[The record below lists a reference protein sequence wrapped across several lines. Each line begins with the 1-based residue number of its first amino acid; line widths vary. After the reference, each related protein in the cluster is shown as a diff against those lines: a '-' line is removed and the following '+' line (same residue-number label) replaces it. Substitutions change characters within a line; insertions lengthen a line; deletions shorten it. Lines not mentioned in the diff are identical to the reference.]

1 VIKLLDINKKMFYNF
16 NILRKEAKKRKENN
30 MQNETIALHAGYN
43 KKEGNGSM
51 AVPITQTTAYAFRDS
66 EHAANLF
73 ALKELGPIYTRLT
86 NPTTDVLEQRFAALE
101 GGAAAIC
108 VASGQSAIF
117 YAIANVAEA
126 GDNIIISDKL
136 YGGAVTLL
144 THTIKRFGITAKVFK
159 SEDASDL
166 ESLIDDKT
174 KAIFFESLSNPQI
187 AITDVEKVVEI
198 AKKHGVLTICDNTVA
213 TAALFNPIK
222 WGVDVVVHS
231 TSKYTNG
238 QGTAIGGIVVER
250 DGMAE
255 FFKANSNRY
264 SHFTTPDESYHGLVY
279 TDVPLPNFCL
289 RIRLSLLRDIG
300 AAQAPFNSWLLIQTL
315 ETLGLRVD
323 KHSDNALEVA
333 KFLESHPKVKAVN
346 YPGLTSNKY
355 YAKAQKYFKDGK
367 SSGLISFDVS
377 SFEEAR
383 KVIDSAKLFSVVV
396 NIGDSKSLI
405 VHPASTTHSQMS
417 PEELAKA
424 GVNPVTIRLSIG
436 LENTVDLIEDL
447 NQALN

>member
-1 VIKLLDINKKMFYNF
+1 
-16 NILRKEAKKRKENN
+16 
-30 MQNETIALHAGYN
+30 MQNETIAIHTGYN
-43 KKEGNGSM
+43 KKQGNGEMS
-51 AVPITQTTAYAFRDS
+51 VPISQTTAYAFRDS

-73 ALKELGPIYTRLT
+73 ALKELGPIYTRLN
-86 NPTTDVLEQRFAALE
+86 NPTTDILEQRFAALE

-108 VASGQSAIF
+108 TSSGQAASF

-136 YGGAVTLL
+136 YGGSVTLFAY
-144 THTIKRFGITAKVFK
+144 TMKRFGITARVFK

-166 ESLIDDKT
+166 ESLIDDNT
-174 KAIFFESLSNPQI
+174 KAIYFESLSNPQI
-187 AITDVEKVVEI
+187 AIADVEKI
-198 AKKHGVLTICDNTVA
+198 ASIGKKHGVITICDNTVA
-213 TAALFNPIK
+213 SAALFNPIK
-222 WGVDVVVHS
+222 WGIDVVIHS
-231 TSKYTNG
+231 TSKYTSG
-238 QGTAIGGIVVER
+238 QGTALGGIVVER
-250 DGMAE
+250 AGLAE
-255 FFKANSNRY
+255 FFKANENRY

-300 AAQAPFNSWLLIQTL
+300 ATQAPFNSWLLIQTL
-315 ETLGLRVD
+315 ETLSLRVD

-355 YAKAQKYFKDGK
+355 YDKAQKYFKGGK

-377 SFEEAR
+377 SFEEAK

-417 PEELAKA
+417 PEELVKA

>member
-1 VIKLLDINKKMFYNF
+1 
-16 NILRKEAKKRKENN
+16 
-30 MQNETIALHAGYN
+30 MQKETIAIHAGYN
-43 KKEGNGSM
+43 KKQGNGEM
-51 AVPITQTTAYAFRDS
+51 AVPISQTTAYAFRDS

-108 VASGQSAIF
+108 VSSGQAAIF

-144 THTIKRFGITAKVFK
+144 THTIKRFGISAKVFK
-159 SEDASDL
+159 SDDASNL
-166 ESLIDDKT
+166 EELIDDKT

-198 AKKHGVLTICDNTVA
+198 AKRHGVLTICDNTVA
-213 TAALFNPIK
+213 SAALFNPIT

-238 QGTAIGGIVVER
+238 QGTAIGGIIVER
-250 DGMAE
+250 DGLAE
-255 FFKANSNRY
+255 FFKANAKRY
-264 SHFTTPDESYHGLVY
+264 YHFVEPDASYHGLVY
-279 TDVPLPNFCL
+279 VNIPLPNFCL
-289 RIRLSLLRDIG
+289 RIRLNLLRDIG
-300 AAQAPFNSWLLIQTL
+300 ATQSPHNSWLLIQTL

-323 KHSDNALEVA
+323 KHSDNALVVA
-333 KFLESHPKVKAVN
+333 KFLESHPKVKSVN
-346 YPGLTSNKY
+346 YPGLESNKY

-367 SSGLISFDVS
+367 ASGLISFDVE
-377 SFEEAR
+377 SFEEAK
-383 KVIDSAKLFSVVV
+383 KVIDSVKLFSVVV

-405 VHPASTTHSQMS
+405 THPASTTHSQMS

-436 LENTVDLIEDL
+436 LENPIDLIEDL
-447 NQALN
+447 TQALN

>member
-1 VIKLLDINKKMFYNF
+1 
-16 NILRKEAKKRKENN
+16 
-30 MQNETIALHAGYN
+30 MQKETIAIHAGYDN
-43 KKEGNGSM
+43 KEGFGTMS
-51 AVPITQTTAYAFRDS
+51 VPLTQTTAYAFRDA

-86 NPTTDVLEQRFAALE
+86 NPTTDVLEKRFAQLE

-159 SEDASDL
+159 SEDASNL

-187 AITDVEKVVEI
+187 AITDVEKVVNI
-198 AKKHGVLTICDNTVA
+198 AQKHGVLTVCDNTVA

-238 QGTAIGGIVVER
+238 QGTAIGGIIVER
-250 DGMAE
+250 EGLNE
-255 FFKANSNRY
+255 FFKDSKRY
-264 SHFTTPDESYHGLVY
+264 YHFNTPDESYHGLVY

-289 RIRLSLLRDIG
+289 RIRLALLRDIG
-300 AAQAPFNSWLLIQTL
+300 AAQSPFNSWLLIQGL
-315 ETLGLRVD
+315 ETLAIRMD
-323 KHSDNALEVA
+323 KVSDNTLEIA
-333 KFLESHPKVKAVN
+333 KFLEAHPKVKAVS
-346 YPGLTSNKY
+346 YPGLSSNKEHER
-355 YAKAQKYFKDGK
+355 AKKYFKEGK
-367 SSGLISFDVS
+367 ASGLV
-377 SFEEAR
+377 SFEAQSYEEA
-383 KVIDSAKLFSVVV
+383 KKIIDSAKLFSVVV

-405 VHPASTTHSQMS
+405 VHPASTTHSQI
-417 PEELAKA
+417 PADELVKA
-424 GVNPVTIRLSIG
+424 GINPATVRLSIG
-436 LENTVDLIEDL
+436 LEDPKDLIADL
-447 NQALN
+447 TQALA

>member
-1 VIKLLDINKKMFYNF
+1 
-16 NILRKEAKKRKENN
+16 
-30 MQNETIALHAGYN
+30 MQKETIAIHAGYD
-43 KKEGNGSM
+43 KKEGFGTMS
-51 AVPITQTTAYAFRDS
+51 VPITQTTAYAFRDS

-86 NPTTDVLEQRFAALE
+86 NPTTDVLEQRFAQLE

-159 SEDASDL
+159 SADASNL
-166 ESLIDDKT
+166 EELIDDKT

-187 AITDVEKVVEI
+187 AITDVEKVVKI
-198 AKKHGVLTICDNTVA
+198 AQKHGVLTMCDNTVA

-238 QGTAIGGIVVER
+238 QGSAIGGIIVER
-250 DGMAE
+250 DGLNE
-255 FFKANSNRY
+255 FFKTSKRY
-264 SHFTTPDESYHGLVY
+264 YHFNTPDESYHGLVY

-289 RIRLSLLRDIG
+289 RIRLALLRDIG
-300 AAQAPFNSWLLIQTL
+300 AAQSPFNSWLLIQGL
-315 ETLGLRVD
+315 ETLSIRMD
-323 KHSDNALEVA
+323 KVSQSTLEIA
-333 KFLESHPKVKAVN
+333 KFLEAHPKVKAVA
-346 YPGLTSNKY
+346 YPGLKNNSEHER
-355 YAKAQKYFKDGK
+355 AEKYFKDGK
-367 SSGLISFDVS
+367 ASGLVSFEAQ
-377 SFEEAR
+377 SFEEA
-383 KVIDSAKLFSVVV
+383 KKIIDSAKLFSVVV

-417 PEELAKA
+417 AEELLKA
-424 GVNPVTIRLSIG
+424 GVNPATVRLSIG
-436 LENTVDLIEDL
+436 LEDPKDLIEDL
-447 NQALN
+447 TQALA

>member
-1 VIKLLDINKKMFYNF
+1 
-16 NILRKEAKKRKENN
+16 
-30 MQNETIALHAGYN
+30 MQNETIAIHTGYN
-43 KKEGNGSM
+43 KKQGNGEMS
-51 AVPITQTTAYAFRDS
+51 VPISQTTAYAFRDS

-73 ALKELGPIYTRLT
+73 ALKELGPIYTRLN
-86 NPTTDVLEQRFAALE
+86 NPTTDILEQRFAALE

-108 VASGQSAIF
+108 TSSGQAASF

-136 YGGAVTLL
+136 YGGSVTLFAY
-144 THTIKRFGITAKVFK
+144 TMKRFGITAKVFK

-174 KAIFFESLSNPQI
+174 KAIYFESLSNPQI
-187 AITDVEKVVEI
+187 AIADVEKI
-198 AKKHGVLTICDNTVA
+198 ASIGKKHGVITICDNTVA
-213 TAALFNPIK
+213 SAALFNPIK
-222 WGVDVVVHS
+222 WGIDVVIHS
-231 TSKYTNG
+231 TSKYTSG
-238 QGTAIGGIVVER
+238 QGTALGGIVVER
-250 DGMAE
+250 AGLAE
-255 FFKANSNRY
+255 FFKANENRY

-300 AAQAPFNSWLLIQTL
+300 AVPAPFNSWLLIQSL
-315 ETLGLRVD
+315 ETLSLRVD

-333 KFLESHPKVKAVN
+333 KFLESHPKVKSVN
-346 YPGLTSNKY
+346 YPGLKSNKY
-355 YAKAQKYFKDGK
+355 YDKAQKYFKGGK
-367 SSGLISFDVS
+367 SSGLISFDVG
-377 SFEEAR
+377 SFEEAK

-417 PEELAKA
+417 PEDLIKA

-436 LENTVDLIEDL
+436 LENTIDLIEDL

>member
-1 VIKLLDINKKMFYNF
+1 
-16 NILRKEAKKRKENN
+16 
-30 MQNETIALHAGYN
+30 MQNETIAIHAGYN
-43 KKEGNGSM
+43 KKEGYGTMS
-51 AVPITQTTAYAFRDS
+51 VPISQTTAYAFRDS

-73 ALKELGPIYTRLT
+73 ALKELGPIYTRLN

-108 VASGQSAIF
+108 TSSGQAASF

-126 GDNIIISDKL
+126 GDNILISDKL
-136 YGGAVTLL
+136 YGWSVTLL
-144 THTIKRFGITAKVFK
+144 TYTMKRFGITAKVFK
-159 SEDASDL
+159 SDDASDL
-166 ESLIDDKT
+166 ESLIDDRT
-174 KAIFFESLSNPQI
+174 KAIYFESLSNPQI
-187 AITDVEKVVEI
+187 AIPDVEKI
-198 AKKHGVLTICDNTVA
+198 ATIGKKHGVLTICDNTVA
-213 TAALFNPIK
+213 SAALFNPIK
-222 WGVDVVVHS
+222 WGIDVVVHS

-250 DGMAE
+250 DGLAE

-300 AAQAPFNSWLLIQTL
+300 AVPAPFNSWLLIQTL
-315 ETLGLRVD
+315 ETLSLRVD
-323 KHSDNALEVA
+323 KHSDNALVVA

-346 YPGLTSNKY
+346 YPGLESNKY
-355 YAKAQKYFKDGK
+355 YDIAQKYFKGGK
-367 SSGLISFDVS
+367 SSGLISFDVE
-377 SFEEAR
+377 SFEEAKR
-383 KVIDSAKLFSVVV
+383 VIDSAKLFSVVV

-436 LENTVDLIEDL
+436 LENTIDLIEDL
-447 NQALN
+447 TQALN

>member
-1 VIKLLDINKKMFYNF
+1 
-16 NILRKEAKKRKENN
+16 
-30 MQNETIALHAGYN
+30 MQKETIAIHAGYN
-43 KKEGNGSM
+43 KKQGNGEM
-51 AVPITQTTAYAFRDS
+51 AVPISQTTAYAFRDS

-108 VASGQSAIF
+108 VSSGQAAIF

-144 THTIKRFGITAKVFK
+144 THTIKRFGISAKVFK
-159 SEDASDL
+159 SDDASNL
-166 ESLIDDKT
+166 EELIDDKT

-198 AKKHGVLTICDNTVA
+198 AKRHGVLTICDNTVA
-213 TAALFNPIK
+213 SAALFNPIS
-222 WGVDVVVHS
+222 WGIDVVVHS

-238 QGTAIGGIVVER
+238 QGTTIGGIVVER
-250 DGMAE
+250 DGLAE

-289 RIRLSLLRDIG
+289 RIRLALLRDIG
-300 AAQAPFNSWLLIQTL
+300 ATQSPHNSWLLIQTL

-346 YPGLTSNKY
+346 YPGLKSNKY
-355 YAKAQKYFKDGK
+355 YDKAQKYFKGGK
-367 SSGLISFDVS
+367 ASGLISFDVE
-377 SFEEAR
+377 SFEEAKR
-383 KVIDSAKLFSVVV
+383 IIDSVKLFSVVV

-405 VHPASTTHSQMS
+405 THPASTTHSQMS
-417 PEELAKA
+417 PEELVKA
-424 GVNPVTIRLSIG
+424 GVNPVTVRLSIG
-436 LENTVDLIEDL
+436 LENTADLIEDL

>member
-1 VIKLLDINKKMFYNF
+1 
-16 NILRKEAKKRKENN
+16 
-30 MQNETIALHAGYN
+30 MQNETIAIHTGYN
-43 KKEGNGSM
+43 KKQGNGEMS
-51 AVPITQTTAYAFRDS
+51 VPISQTTAYAFRDS

-73 ALKELGPIYTRLT
+73 ALKELGPIYTRLN
-86 NPTTDVLEQRFAALE
+86 NPTTDILEQRFVALE

-108 VASGQSAIF
+108 TSSGQAASF

-136 YGGAVTLL
+136 YGGSVTLFAY
-144 THTIKRFGITAKVFK
+144 TMKRFGITAKVFK

-174 KAIFFESLSNPQI
+174 KAIYFESLSNPQI
-187 AITDVEKVVEI
+187 AIADVEKI
-198 AKKHGVLTICDNTVA
+198 ALIGKKHGVITICDNTVA
-213 TAALFNPIK
+213 SAALFNPIK
-222 WGVDVVVHS
+222 WGIDVVIHS
-231 TSKYTNG
+231 TSKYTSG
-238 QGTAIGGIVVER
+238 QGTALGGIVVER
-250 DGMAE
+250 AGLAE
-255 FFKANSNRY
+255 FFKANENRY

-300 AAQAPFNSWLLIQTL
+300 AVPAPFNSWLLIQSL
-315 ETLGLRVD
+315 ETLSLRVD

-346 YPGLTSNKY
+346 YPGLKSNKY
-355 YAKAQKYFKDGK
+355 YDKAQKYFKGGK
-367 SSGLISFDVS
+367 SSGLISFDVG
-377 SFEEAR
+377 SFEEAK

-447 NQALN
+447 IQALN

>member
-1 VIKLLDINKKMFYNF
+1 
-16 NILRKEAKKRKENN
+16 
-30 MQNETIALHAGYN
+30 MQNETIAVHGGYN
-43 KKEGNGSM
+43 KKEGYGSM
-51 AVPITQTTAYAFRDS
+51 AVPIAQTTAYAFRDS

-86 NPTTDVLEQRFAALE
+86 NPTTDVLEQRFAQLE

-117 YAIANVAEA
+117 YAIANVAQA
-126 GDNIIISDKL
+126 GDNILISDKL

-144 THTIKRFGITAKVFK
+144 THTIKRFGITAKVFR

-166 ESLIDDKT
+166 EEQIDDKT

-187 AITDVEKVVEI
+187 AIADVEKIAEI
-198 AKKHGVLTICDNTVA
+198 GQRNGVITICDNTVA
-213 TAALFNPIK
+213 SAALFNPIK
-222 WGVDVVVHS
+222 WGIDVVVHS

-238 QGTAIGGIVVER
+238 QGTAIGGIIVER
-250 DGMAE
+250 DGLAE
-255 FFKANSNRY
+255 FFKENSARY
-264 SHFTTPDESYHGLVY
+264 AHFTEPDESYHGLVY

-289 RIRLSLLRDIG
+289 RIRLALLRDIG
-300 AAQAPFNSWLLIQTL
+300 AAQSPHNSWLLLQTI
-315 ETLGLRVD
+315 ETLALRVD

-333 KFLESHPKVKAVN
+333 KFLESHDKVKSVN
-346 YPGLTSNKY
+346 YPGLESNPG

-367 SSGLISFDVS
+367 ASGLISFEVESYED
-377 SFEEAR
+377 AK

-405 VHPASTTHSQMS
+405 VHPASTTHSQMNAQ
-417 PEELAKA
+417 ELAEA
-424 GVNPVTIRLSIG
+424 GINPTTVRLSIG
-436 LENTVDLIEDL
+436 LENPIDLIADL
-447 NQALN
+447 NEALN

>member
-1 VIKLLDINKKMFYNF
+1 
-16 NILRKEAKKRKENN
+16 
-30 MQNETIALHAGYN
+30 MQKETIAIHAGYN
-43 KKEGNGSM
+43 KKQGNGEM
-51 AVPITQTTAYAFRDS
+51 AVPISQTTAYAFRDS

-108 VASGQSAIF
+108 VSSGQAAIF
-117 YAIANVAEA
+117 YAVSNVAEA

-136 YGGAVTLL
+136 YGGAITLL
-144 THTIKRFGITAKVFK
+144 TYTLKRFGISAKVFK
-159 SEDASDL
+159 SDDASNL
-166 ESLIDDKT
+166 EELIDNKT

-187 AITDVEKVVEI
+187 AIADVEKIVEI
-198 AKKHGVLTICDNTVA
+198 AKRHGVLTICDNTVA
-213 TAALFNPIK
+213 SAALFNPIS
-222 WGVDVVVHS
+222 WGIDVVVHS

-238 QGTAIGGIVVER
+238 QGTTIGGIIVER
-250 DGMAE
+250 DGLAE
-255 FFKANSNRY
+255 FFKANENRY

-289 RIRLSLLRDIG
+289 RVRLSLLRDIG
-300 AAQAPFNSWLLIQTL
+300 ATQSPHNSWLLIQTL
-315 ETLGLRVD
+315 ETLSLRVD

-333 KFLESHPKVKAVN
+333 KFLESHPKVKSVN
-346 YPGLTSNKY
+346 YPGLPSNKY
-355 YAKAQKYFKDGK
+355 YAKAQKYFKGGK
-367 SSGLISFDVS
+367 SSGLISFDVE
-377 SFEEAR
+377 SFEEAKR
-383 KVIDSAKLFSVVV
+383 IIDSAKLFSVVV

-424 GVNPVTIRLSIG
+424 GVNPVTVRLSIG

>member
-1 VIKLLDINKKMFYNF
+1 
-16 NILRKEAKKRKENN
+16 
-30 MQNETIALHAGYN
+30 MQKETIAIHAGYN
-43 KKEGNGSM
+43 KKQGNGEM
-51 AVPITQTTAYAFRDS
+51 AVPVFQTTAYAFRDS

-108 VASGQSAIF
+108 VSSGQAAIF
-117 YAIANVAEA
+117 YAIANVTEA

-144 THTIKRFGITAKVFK
+144 THTIKRFGITAKIFK
-159 SEDASDL
+159 SDNASNL
-166 ESLIDDKT
+166 EELIDDKT

-198 AKKHGVLTICDNTVA
+198 AKRHGVLTICDNTVA
-213 TAALFNPIK
+213 TAALFNPIA

-238 QGTAIGGIVVER
+238 QGTTIGGIVVER
-250 DGMAE
+250 DGLAE

-289 RIRLSLLRDIG
+289 RIRLALLRDIG
-300 AAQAPFNSWLLIQTL
+300 ASQSPHNSWLLIQTL

-323 KHSDNALEVA
+323 KHSDNALVVA
-333 KFLESHPKVKAVN
+333 KFLESHPKVKSVN
-346 YPGLTSNKY
+346 YPGLESNKY

-367 SSGLISFDVS
+367 ASGLISFDVE
-377 SFEEAR
+377 SFEEAK

-405 VHPASTTHSQMS
+405 THPASTTHSQMS
-417 PEELAKA
+417 PEELVKA
-424 GVNPVTIRLSIG
+424 GVNPVTVRLSIG
-436 LENTVDLIEDL
+436 LENTADLIEDL

>member
-1 VIKLLDINKKMFYNF
+1 
-16 NILRKEAKKRKENN
+16 

>member
-1 VIKLLDINKKMFYNF
+1 
-16 NILRKEAKKRKENN
+16 
-30 MQNETIALHAGYN
+30 MQKETIAIHAGYN
-43 KKEGNGSM
+43 KKQGNGEM
-51 AVPITQTTAYAFRDS
+51 AVPISQTTAYAFRDS

-108 VASGQSAIF
+108 VSSGQAAIF
-117 YAIANVAEA
+117 YAIAHVAEA

-144 THTIKRFGITAKVFK
+144 THTIKRFGISAKVFK
-159 SEDASDL
+159 SDDASNL
-166 ESLIDDKT
+166 EELIDDKT

-213 TAALFNPIK
+213 SAALFNPIA

-238 QGTAIGGIVVER
+238 QGTAIGGIIVER
-250 DGMAE
+250 DGLAE
-255 FFKANSNRY
+255 FFKANAKRY
-264 SHFTTPDESYHGLVY
+264 YHFVEPDASYHGLVY
-279 TDVPLPNFCL
+279 VNIPLPNFCL
-289 RIRLSLLRDIG
+289 RIRLNLLRDIG
-300 AAQAPFNSWLLIQTL
+300 ATQSPHNSWLLIQTL

-323 KHSDNALEVA
+323 KHSDNALVVA
-333 KFLESHPKVKAVN
+333 KFLESHPKVKSVN
-346 YPGLTSNKY
+346 YPGLESNKY
-355 YAKAQKYFKDGK
+355 YAKAQKYFKGGK
-367 SSGLISFDVS
+367 ASGLISFDVE
-377 SFEEAR
+377 SFEEAK
-383 KVIDSAKLFSVVV
+383 KVIDSVKLFSVVV

-405 VHPASTTHSQMS
+405 THPASTTHSQMS
-417 PEELAKA
+417 PEELVKA
-424 GVNPVTIRLSIG
+424 GVNPVTVRLSIG
-436 LENTVDLIEDL
+436 LENTADLIEDL

>member
-1 VIKLLDINKKMFYNF
+1 
-16 NILRKEAKKRKENN
+16 
-30 MQNETIALHAGYN
+30 MQNETIAIHAGYN
-43 KKEGNGSM
+43 KKEGHGSM

-73 ALKELGPIYTRLT
+73 ALKELGPIYTRLN

-101 GGAAAIC
+101 GGAAALC

-117 YAIANVAEA
+117 YAIANVAQA
-126 GDNIIISDKL
+126 GDNILISDKL

-144 THTIKRFGITAKVFK
+144 THTIKRFGISAKVFK

-166 ESLIDDKT
+166 EEQIDDKT

-187 AITDVEKVVEI
+187 AVADVEKIVEI
-198 AKKHGVLTICDNTVA
+198 AKRNGVLTICDNTVA
-213 TAALFNPIK
+213 SAALFNPIK

-238 QGTAIGGIVVER
+238 QGTTIGGIIVER
-250 DGMAE
+250 DGLAS
-255 FFKANSNRY
+255 FFKANENRY
-264 SHFTTPDESYHGLVY
+264 SDFTTPDASYHGLVY

-289 RIRLSLLRDIG
+289 RARLALLRDIG
-300 AAQAPFNSWLLIQTL
+300 AVQSPHNSWLLIQTL
-315 ETLGLRVD
+315 ETLALRVD

-346 YPGLTSNKY
+346 YPGLPSNKY

-424 GVNPVTIRLSIG
+424 VVNPVTIRLSIG